1 MRIAFDNMKYHRS
14 KNILTGIAI
23 VLTTLLLFLVPTV
36 GVDMILAQYEMVNE
50 EYPTWHAIFSNVD
63 RQSVH
68 DISLHHDIK
77 DWGVYSDVIAHFS
90 DLPDRG
96 ITVGMYY
103 IDENAAK
110 LNKVVLTA
118 GKLPEKDNEIVI
130 SKEVMSMLDID
141 GEVGDTITIPYQM
154 VTETGLDYRQEK
166 DFVISGLFDVTFAT
180 VGFPTTYEVFVSDA
194 FLQETGADDSYYF
207 LFQVGDRENATLD
220 EIKGAIDNIAE
231 QFDISDDDY
240 SYNLSY
246 LSANYVDPSIAAV
259 IVVIMLI
266 IIIAG
271 AVTIY
276 SIYYVSMSQRI
287 QEFGRLRA
295 VGATSGQLRR
305 IVLFEGLLVAFI
317 SVPIGLL
324 IGTVLTKP
332 VLYFFA
338 DSSRTDNNYM
348 MSMIELL
355 YQIISEERITVF
367 HWWIYMV
374 AVLVTFITVYISLIK
389 PMRIA
394 GRVSVIE
401 ALKFTGNAASERRRK
416 GRENIGIWDLCM
428 NHLSGNRRKSLVT
441 IISMSLTG
449 VFIMVVSTVLSCT
462 SPDKMTDESFLG
474 EYRLTNVISEG
485 DKEHPEWSWSKI
497 VKDNPLN
504 NKLKKQIEAMEGVV
518 SVDEFSRVDIDIL
531 SVESYGG
538 DGDGNAGANEAG
550 VAEDGGN
557 SDIVNIKDQENG
569 NAGLTEDKQQ
579 EEISDIL
586 SESNNGED
594 VCGIPENYAEEIE
607 SGIIEGSATY
617 EQLKSGDNVII
628 DKLFMVWNPE
638 FDISVGS
645 TIKVVVHDGD
655 RTYIKKLNVLAI
667 ADYRSALHN
676 GNCIIMAKQGADSL
690 CENNIN
696 EIFYIKGQEKYNKEL
711 DYKLNQMLEDDDLM
725 DSVDVRSRQS
735 EYDVNKSG
743 LTLIHNGCYVF
754 FGILSV
760 ICIMNL
766 VNTMLNS
773 VHIRKKELG
782 MLQAIGMT
790 DRQLRIML
798 IEEGLFYTLG
808 TLLITIGAGSVLGYL
823 LYALAKK
830 EYILGIR
837 DYSYPVRMVCIIAA
851 VLTFIQVFLAIALSK
866 SVKKESLIDRI
877 RFGE

>member
-14 KNILTGIAI
+14 KNMLTGIAI

-63 RQSVH
+63 RQSVR

-154 VTETGLDYRQEK
+154 VTETGLDYSQEK

-180 VGFPTTYEVFVSDA
+180 VGFPTTYEVFVSDV

-207 LFQVGDRENATLD
+207 LIQVGDRENATLD
-220 EIKGAIDNIAE
+220 EIKEAIDNIAE
-231 QFDISDDDY
+231 QFDIPDDDY

-246 LSANYVDPSIAAV
+246 LSANYVDPSIVAA
-259 IVVIMLI
+259 IVVIMFI

-338 DSSRTDNNYM
+338 DSSRMDNNYM

-416 GRENIGIWDLCM
+416 GRENIGIWDLGM
-428 NHLSGNRRKSLVT
+428 NHLSGNRRKTMVT

-485 DKEHPEWSWSKI
+485 DKEHPEWSWSEI

-504 NKLKKQIEAMEGVV
+504 DKLKKQIEEMEGVV

-531 SVESYGG
+531 SVESAGG
-538 DGDGNAGANEAG
+538 DG
-550 VAEDGGN
+550 
-557 SDIVNIKDQENG
+557 NG
-569 NAGLTEDKQQ
+569 NAGMTEDNKQ
-579 EEISDIL
+579 EEISDIVP
-586 SESNNGED
+586 ESNNGED
-594 VCGIPENYAEEIE
+594 ICGIPENYTEEIE
-607 SGIIEGSATY
+607 NGIIEGSATY
-617 EQLKSGDNVII
+617 EQLKSGENVII

-638 FDISVGS
+638 LDISVGS

-667 ADYRSALHN
+667 ADYRSALYN

-696 EIFYIKGQEKYNKEL
+696 EIFYINGQEKYNKEL
-711 DYKLNQMLEDDDLM
+711 DDKLNQMLEDADLM
-725 DSVDVRSRQS
+725 DNVDVRSRQS

-773 VHIRKKELG
+773 VHIREKELG

-837 DYSYPVRMVCIIAA
+837 DYSYPIRMVCIIAA
-851 VLTFIQVFLAIALSK
+851 VLTFIQVFLAFALSK
-866 SVKKESLIDRI
+866 SVRKESLIDRI

>member
-14 KNILTGIAI
+14 KNMLTGIAI

-63 RQSVH
+63 RQSVR

-154 VTETGLDYRQEK
+154 VTETGLDYSQEK

-180 VGFPTTYEVFVSDA
+180 VGFPTTYEVFVSDV

-207 LFQVGDRENATLD
+207 LIQVGDRENATLD
-220 EIKGAIDNIAE
+220 EIKEAIDNIAE
-231 QFDISDDDY
+231 QFDIPDDDY

-246 LSANYVDPSIAAV
+246 LSANYVDPSIVAA
-259 IVVIMLI
+259 IVVIMFI

-305 IVLFEGLLVAFI
+305 IVLFEGLLVAVI
-317 SVPIGLL
+317 AVPIGLL

-338 DSSRTDNNYM
+338 DSSRMDNNYM

-416 GRENIGIWDLCM
+416 GRENIGIWDLGM
-428 NHLSGNRRKSLVT
+428 NHLSGNRRKTMVT

-485 DKEHPEWSWSKI
+485 DKEHPEWSWSEI

-504 NKLKKQIEAMEGVV
+504 DKLKKQIEEMEGVV

-531 SVESYGG
+531 SVESAGG
-538 DGDGNAGANEAG
+538 DG
-550 VAEDGGN
+550 
-557 SDIVNIKDQENG
+557 NG
-569 NAGLTEDKQQ
+569 NAGMTEDNKQ
-579 EEISDIL
+579 EEISDIVP
-586 SESNNGED
+586 ESNNGED
-594 VCGIPENYAEEIE
+594 ICGIPENYTEEIE
-607 SGIIEGSATY
+607 NGIIEGSATY
-617 EQLKSGDNVII
+617 EQLKSGENVII

-638 FDISVGS
+638 LDISVGS

-667 ADYRSALHN
+667 ADYRSALYN

-696 EIFYIKGQEKYNKEL
+696 EIFYINGQEKYNKEL
-711 DYKLNQMLEDDDLM
+711 DDKLNQMLEDADLM
-725 DSVDVRSRQS
+725 DNVDVRSRQS

-773 VHIRKKELG
+773 VHIREKELG

-837 DYSYPVRMVCIIAA
+837 DYSYPIRMVCIIAA
-851 VLTFIQVFLAIALSK
+851 VLTFIQVFLAFALSK
-866 SVKKESLIDRI
+866 SVRKESLIDRI

>member
-14 KNILTGIAI
+14 KNMLTGIAI

-63 RQSVH
+63 RQSVR

-154 VTETGLDYRQEK
+154 VTETGLDYSQEK

-180 VGFPTTYEVFVSDA
+180 VGFPTTYEVFVSDV

-207 LFQVGDRENATLD
+207 LIQVGDRENATLD
-220 EIKGAIDNIAE
+220 EIKEAIDNIAE
-231 QFDISDDDY
+231 QFDIPDDDY

-246 LSANYVDPSIAAV
+246 LSANYVDPSIVAA
-259 IVVIMLI
+259 IVVIMFI

-338 DSSRTDNNYM
+338 DSSRIDNNYM

-416 GRENIGIWDLCM
+416 GRENIGIWDLGM
-428 NHLSGNRRKSLVT
+428 NHLSGNRRKTMVT

-485 DKEHPEWSWSKI
+485 DKEHPEWSWSEI

-504 NKLKKQIEAMEGVV
+504 DKLKKQIEEMEGVV

-531 SVESYGG
+531 SVESAGG
-538 DGDGNAGANEAG
+538 DGDGNAGM
-550 VAEDGGN
+550 
-557 SDIVNIKDQENG
+557 
-569 NAGLTEDKQQ
+569 TEDNKQ
-579 EEISDIL
+579 EEISDIVP
-586 SESNNGED
+586 ESNNGED
-594 VCGIPENYAEEIE
+594 ICGIPENYTEEIE
-607 SGIIEGSATY
+607 NGIIEGSATY
-617 EQLKSGDNVII
+617 EQLKSGENVII

-638 FDISVGS
+638 LDISVGS

-696 EIFYIKGQEKYNKEL
+696 EIFYINGQEKYNKEL
-711 DYKLNQMLEDDDLM
+711 DDKLNQMLEDADLM
-725 DSVDVRSRQS
+725 DNVDVRSRQS

-773 VHIRKKELG
+773 VHIREKELG

-837 DYSYPVRMVCIIAA
+837 DYSYPIRMVCIIAA
-851 VLTFIQVFLAIALSK
+851 VLTFIQVFLAFALSK
-866 SVKKESLIDRI
+866 SVRKESLIDRI